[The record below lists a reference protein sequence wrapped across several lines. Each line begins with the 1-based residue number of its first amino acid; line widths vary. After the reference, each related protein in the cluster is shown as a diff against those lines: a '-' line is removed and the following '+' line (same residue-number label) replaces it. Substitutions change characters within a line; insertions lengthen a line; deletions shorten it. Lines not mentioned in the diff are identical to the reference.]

1 MQKENINLYKLFKQ
15 YSYEEIVQ
23 LRHNDRDKDEENFY
37 TSLAEF
43 ILQHNDK
50 DSDSE

>member
-1 MQKENINLYKLFKQ
+1 MQNENINLYKLFKQ

-23 LRHNDRDKDEENFY
+23 LRHNARDKDEETFY
-37 TSLAEF
+37 DALAEF
-43 ILQHNDK
+43 ILQHNDN